1 MLIVFFFIDYTL
13 FTYILIENKCNTMS
27 FTRLSFLRTINNISK
42 NCHIFR
48 RWNSQNTVNL
58 SDPAVQNYLKYLM
71 MEHDNLYTKTRR
83 SHEESKR
90 LFEIKPIVSAL
101 EQRITL
107 YDSIESLKELNKKE
121 NDDSEMKKMIKE
133 EAQVYLMRLKEIDSE
148 LQSILLEPILTEGG
162 VLLEVTAGAGGQEA
176 MLFAR
181 ELFELYES
189 FAKYKDWEV
198 DIASIEKSDIGGI
211 RKASMLITG
220 LGVPEQMK
228 IEAGVHRVQRI
239 PATEKGGRIHTSTVS
254 VAVLPQPTE
263 IELNI
268 SDRDISI
275 ETKRA
280 SGAGGQHVNTTDS
293 AVRITHIPTGTVV
306 ECQEGR
312 SQIKNKEIAL
322 QKLRT
327 LLLQTQQDEQIS
339 KMNSERKSQIGSCN
353 RNEKIR
359 TYNYPQDRITEHR
372 EGGGT
377 LHSLKTFMEGGE
389 QLEQLQEGLL
399 RHQRYQ
405 VLMQEINDFV
415 KKYQAETAN
424 KS

>member
-1 MLIVFFFIDYTL
+1 ML
-13 FTYILIENKCNTMS
+13 
-27 FTRLSFLRTINNISK
+27 FTRLSVLRTLNNITR
-42 NCHIFR
+42 NYNLVR
-48 RWNSQNTVNL
+48 RCYSQNSVNL
-58 SDPAVQNYLKYLM
+58 SDPAVQNYLKHLIV
-71 MEHDNLYTKTRR
+71 EHDNLHTKTGRNN
-83 SHEESKR
+83 EESRR
-90 LFEIKPIVSAL
+90 LFEIKPIVNAL
-101 EQRITL
+101 EQRIAL
-107 YDSIESLKELNKKE
+107 YDSIESLKDLNKKE
-121 NDDSEMKKMIKE
+121 NEDNEMKKMIKE
-133 EAQVYLMRLKEIDSE
+133 EAQIYLKRLKEIDGE
-148 LQSILLEPILTEGG
+148 LQSILLEPNITEGG
-162 VLLEVTAGAGGQEA
+162 VLLEVSAGAGGQEA

-181 ELFELYES
+181 ELFELYTS
-189 FAKYKDWEV
+189 YSNYKDWEV

-211 RKASMLITG
+211 RKASMLISG
-220 LGVPEQMK
+220 YGVPELMRM
-228 IEAGVHRVQRI
+228 EAGVHRVQRI

-254 VAVLPQPTE
+254 VAVLPQPTD

-312 SQIKNKEIAL
+312 SQIKNKEIAM

-339 KMNSERKSQIGSCN
+339 KINNERKSQIGSCN

-377 LHSLKTFMEGGE
+377 LHNLKNFMEGGE

-399 RHQRYQ
+399 RHQRHQ
-405 VLMQEINDFV
+405 MLMHEINDFV
-415 KKYQAETAN
+415 KKYQSETAGN
-424 KS
+424 S